1 MPQHIYLNGKHI
13 EGGFNTWMGLI
24 WITQVWVQ
32 SHLTPSV
39 PFCMAAVL
47 HGRPGL
53 GPECEPSRRK
63 QSMTRK
69 IKVLWTSQGFW
80 NTNPHVHQRSVD
92 RVMEAQTQ
100 AEYDPH
106 GWAYLHADNT
116 KCHAGAGRAPRGH
129 KVHLHRFFSPFQ
141 AQKTRVSYG
150 YQNEITLFP
159 RQLENLIQT
168 APKLTVL
175 GRA

>member
-1 MPQHIYLNGKHI
+1 
-13 EGGFNTWMGLI
+13 
-24 WITQVWVQ
+24 
-32 SHLTPSV
+32 
-39 PFCMAAVL
+39 
-47 HGRPGL
+47 
-53 GPECEPSRRK
+53 
-63 QSMTRK
+63 MTRETK
-69 IKVLWTSQGFW
+69 ILWTSQGFW
-80 NTNPHVHQRSVD
+80 NTNPHVHHRSVD

-106 GWAYLHADNT
+106 GWAYLHAGD
-116 KCHAGAGRAPRGH
+116 GRGPRGH
-129 KVHLHRFFSPFQ
+129 MGTPTESTYLHRFFSPFQ
-141 AQKTRVSYG
+141 AQETRVSYG

>member
-32 SHLTPSV
+32 SNLTPSD

-63 QSMTRK
+63 QGMTRE

-129 KVHLHRFFSPFQ
+129 MGTPTEGTPSPGFFSF
-141 AQKTRVSYG
+141 SG
-150 YQNEITLFP
+150 
-159 RQLENLIQT
+159 
-168 APKLTVL
+168 PKDP
-175 GRA
+175 GFIWIPE

>member
-1 MPQHIYLNGKHI
+1 MSIREVWTELWKPKPRQNMTFMGGQISMQTIPNAMQGLAEAP
-13 EGGFNTWMGLI
+13 EGI
-24 WITQVWVQ
+24 WE
-32 SHLTPSV
+32 HPL
-39 PFCMAAVL
+39 
-47 HGRPGL
+47 
-53 GPECEPSRRK
+53 
-63 QSMTRK
+63 
-69 IKVLWTSQGFW
+69 
-80 NTNPHVHQRSVD
+80 
-92 RVMEAQTQ
+92 
-100 AEYDPH
+100 
-106 GWAYLHADNT
+106 
-116 KCHAGAGRAPRGH
+116 